1 MGHRDEDE
9 WQDQI
14 FKEMQRLA
22 GEMAGAGLKPA
33 RSKGWSPRIDL
44 IETETHVVLKV
55 ELAGVPAEKVAI
67 HYSATKHSLTLKGW
81 RQDEN
86 VFPNERQTAHQ
97 LEIDYGE
104 FWREVPMPDVPL
116 NVEEVKASTK
126 AGMLLLAIPKA
137 EKAPTQLTVRKV
149 ITIQK
154 LL

>member
-33 RSKGWSPRIDL
+33 RSKGWTPRIDL

-55 ELAGVPAEKVAI
+55 ELAGVAAEKVAI

-86 VFPNERQTAHQ
+86 AFPQERQTAHQ
-97 LEIDYGE
+97 LEIEYGE
-104 FWREVPMPDVPL
+104 FWREVSLPDVPL
-116 NVEEVKASTK
+116 NVEDVKASFR
-126 AGMLLLAIPKA
+126 AGLLLLAVPKS
-137 EKAPTQLTVRKV
+137 EKPPTGLTVRKV
-149 ITIQK
+149 IAIQK
-154 LL
+154 L